1 MQEGSCIRSRF
12 ARGNPF
18 GFGALGRG
26 GEGAG
31 GKEKSRCRRDG
42 TGGAWISVPASGNGF
57 SKYSGKTDVIGRN
70 RRLFAVLAH
79 RRLLGTSMSPNCCLQ
94 NGILR
99 KSHFPAR
106 SSGNPCTACPVPPA
120 STLFLAS
127 CTFPATPQSFKIGF
141 CGSVAS
147 VGCLC

>member
-1 MQEGSCIRSRF
+1 MIKSRKSILKVQGM
-12 ARGNPF
+12 A
-18 GFGALGRG
+18 GRVQTA
-26 GEGAG
+26 GERAG
-31 GKEKSRCRRDG
+31 GDGTGKDRQRRNG

-106 SSGNPCTACPVPPA
+106 SSGNPCTACPVQSLSA
-120 STLFLAS
+120 LSVLFVPFLLCLRVSKLA
-127 CTFPATPQSFKIGF
+127 FGGA
-141 CGSVAS
+141 
-147 VGCLC
+147 LHL

>member
-1 MQEGSCIRSRF
+1 MQEGSCIRSWN
-12 ARGNPF
+12 ARENPF
-18 GFGALGRG
+18 GFEALGRG

-57 SKYSGKTDVIGRN
+57 SKYSGKTDVTGRN

-79 RRLLGTSMSPNCCLQ
+79 RRLLGTSMSTNYCLQ

-106 SSGNPCTACPVPPA
+106 SSKNPCTACSVQSLAALSVLSAP
-120 STLFLAS
+120 FLLCLRVSKLA
-127 CTFPATPQSFKIGF
+127 F
-141 CGSVAS
+141 
-147 VGCLC
+147 VGALHL

>member
-1 MQEGSCIRSRF
+1 M
-12 ARGNPF
+12 A
-18 GFGALGRG
+18 GRVQTA
-26 GEGAG
+26 GERAG
-31 GKEKSRCRRDG
+31 GDGTGKDRQRRNG

-127 CTFPATPQSFKIGF
+127 CTFPATPQSFKTEWI
-141 CGSVAS
+141 STS
-147 VGCLC
+147 GCNSPLATSPPQCYTIQV